1 MSVTNPITGR
11 EKLFIEGNGVFD
23 PITGRRKG
31 TIILDGDSSVGGGTS
46 VVAIDF
52 CTVIAV
58 DEDNGSVTVSTAS
71 GEINTLKFKEV

>member
-11 EKLFIEGNGVFD
+11 EKLFIEGNGVYD

-31 TIILDGDSSVGGGTS
+31 TIILDGGGSGGGTS

-71 GEINTLKFKEV
+71 GEIHTLKFKEV